1 MTRRVV
7 RKRVV
12 RAAQIALVLIVSM
25 ASVDLGW
32 AAGDPR
38 YTRTE
43 VTVALPDVEVINQ
56 NGRVVSLQE
65 IMAADKPVFVEFIFA
80 TCTTICPLLSA
91 GYASMQRKL
100 GEDRDRVR
108 LISITIDPENDGPE
122 ELTGYLK
129 RYGAR
134 SGWDFYTGTREDI
147 NTVMRSF
154 DAYVPD
160 KMSHQPLVF
169 IRSSV
174 DGSWVRLYGFASS
187 ADLMAEFQ
195 RAEGEEDSVG
205 VEE

>member
-1 MTRRVV
+1 M
-7 RKRVV
+7 
-12 RAAQIALVLIVSM
+12 RAALVVLVGILA
-25 ASVDLGW
+25 ASPADWCW
-32 AAGDPR
+32 ASGKAR
-38 YTRTE
+38 YTRTDVS
-43 VTVALPDVEVINQ
+43 VTVPDVEVIDQ
-56 NGRVVSLQE
+56 NGRVVSFQE

-91 GYASMQRKL
+91 GYVSIQRKL

-122 ELTGYLK
+122 ELTAYLK
-129 RYGAR
+129 RYGGR

-160 KMSHQPLVF
+160 KMSHQPLIF

-195 RAEGEEDSVG
+195 RAEGEPGSAG
-205 VEE
+205 VQE

>member
-1 MTRRVV
+1 MTRHAFLTTVM
-7 RKRVV
+7 
-12 RAAQIALVLIVSM
+12 RAALAVMIVTL
-25 ASVDLGW
+25 AAAPIDRCW
-32 AAGDPR
+32 ADGGAR

-43 VTVALPDVEVINQ
+43 VTVAVPDVEVIDQ
-56 NGRVVSLQE
+56 NGRVVSFRE
-65 IMAADKPVFVEFIFA
+65 IMAADKPVYVEFIFA

-100 GEDRDRVR
+100 GEGRDRVR
-108 LISITIDPENDGPE
+108 LVSITIDPENDGPE

-147 NTVMRSF
+147 NLIMRAF

-160 KMSHQPLVF
+160 KMSHRPLIF

-174 DGSWVRLYGFASS
+174 DGSWVRLFGFASS
-187 ADLMAEFQ
+187 ADLMAEFE
-195 RAEGEEDSVG
+195 RAEGEPGSAEVQP
-205 VEE
+205 